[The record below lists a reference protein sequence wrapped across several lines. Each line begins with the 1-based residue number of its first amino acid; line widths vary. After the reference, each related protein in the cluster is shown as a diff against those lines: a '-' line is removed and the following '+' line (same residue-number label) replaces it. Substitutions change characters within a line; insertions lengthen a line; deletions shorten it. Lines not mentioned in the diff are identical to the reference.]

1 MFAANVKDSELAGA
15 ENNAF
20 VAKVREYAAEHHGCE
35 TVVIS
40 AQIESELIDLSDEEA
55 GEFLSE
61 MGVNESGVGQLI
73 QKSYS
78 LLGLQTYFTT
88 GEKETRAW
96 TIRVGDTA
104 PKAAGVIHGDF
115 ERGFIKAE
123 TVAYTDLIECG
134 SIAAAR
140 DRGLY
145 RMEGKEYVVQ
155 EGDVML
161 FKFNV

>member
-1 MFAANVKDSELAGA
+1 MFAANVKDSELAEA
-15 ENNAF
+15 ENNPF

-61 MGVNESGVGQLI
+61 MGVKESGVGQLI

-88 GEKETRAW
+88 GEKRRARGQSARATPPPRRPASFTAILSVASSKPRRSPTR
-96 TIRVGDTA
+96 I
-104 PKAAGVIHGDF
+104 
-115 ERGFIKAE
+115 
-123 TVAYTDLIECG
+123 
-134 SIAAAR
+134 
-140 DRGLY
+140 
-145 RMEGKEYVVQ
+145 
-155 EGDVML
+155 
-161 FKFNV
+161 